1 MKLLDNSKKAP
12 DLETSNL
19 LILFRNMVG
28 RAGFEPATNWLKVA
42 QLTSKR
48 LILFNVTMCTVI
60 TSAEANSSSR
70 DPRIRVR

>member
-1 MKLLDNSKKAP
+1 
-12 DLETSNL
+12 
-19 LILFRNMVG
+19 
-28 RAGFEPATNWLKVA
+28 
-42 QLTSKR
+42 